1 MIYHKKLKLKVLII
15 ILLLLDKM
23 ARFISNDFSSLEIV
37 YDYENK
43 KLTQKI
49 NITENTHNIIDDIAF
64 IENELKNKKD
74 NVDIIEL
81 IKRLKY
87 DLSNKN

>member
-1 MIYHKKLKLKVLII
+1 MNTLKELYKKNKSRTK
-15 ILLLLDKM
+15 
-23 ARFISNDFSSLEIV
+23 EI
-37 YDYENK
+37 E